1 VLKLPQELVA
11 QQKKI
16 SKLAASLELDF
27 YDTVFEMVTYKEMNQ
42 IAALGGFPVRYPHWR
57 FGMEYDSISKS
68 YEYGLS
74 KIYELVINNDP
85 CYAYLLEG
93 NSFVDHKLVIAH
105 VYGHCDFFKN
115 NKWFSR
121 TNRKMMDQMA
131 NHATR
136 VRRYIDLHGI
146 ERVERFIDCCLSLEN
161 LIDRHSPYVDEHIQ
175 IVRTESEE
183 QNKGDKQSS
192 TGANKS
198 AEKESSPKRYL
209 DSYIKGLKTKAP
221 EVEKPIELKRKAQ
234 INPEKDILKFL
245 IQHAPLED
253 WELDIINII
262 RKEAYYFAPQGMT
275 KIMNEGWASYWHAKM
290 MTEHICN
297 DNEIID
303 FSDTHSGTMAMKPD
317 GFNPYKIGIEL
328 MRDIEIRWNKGQFGK
343 EWSECDNLDAKKN
356 WDRKLDKGREKIF
369 EVRRDYNDVMFIDH
383 FLTEEF
389 CVKNKFF
396 VYQFNKKTK
405 EFEINTRDFKA
416 IKSKLLFQL
425 TNFGQPIIQVVDYN
439 FENRG
444 ELLLTHLFE
453 GVELQPDYMK
463 QTMTRLF
470 MFWKR
475 PVSLATVLDKSPALV
490 SYDGTEFVHKNLD
503 QAA

>member
-1 VLKLPQELVA
+1 MLKLPSELVE
-11 QQKKI
+11 QQKHI
-16 SKLAASLELDF
+16 SKLAASLGLDF
-27 YDTVFEMVTYKEMNQ
+27 YETIFEMVSYKEMNQ

-57 FGMEYDSISKS
+57 FGMEYDSISKG

-93 NSFVDHKLVIAH
+93 NSFTDHKLVMAH

-146 ERVERFIDCCLSLEN
+146 ERVERFIDTCLSLEN
-161 LIDRHSPYVDEHIQ
+161 LIDRHSPYTEEKIYFGDDEKTGGSSSSH
-175 IVRTESEE
+175 TEE
-183 QNKGDKQSS
+183 GSS
-192 TGANKS
+192 NEIK
-198 AEKESSPKRYL
+198 PKDYL
-209 DSYIKGLKTKAP
+209 DSYIESMKDDVPKYDHVPK
-221 EVEKPIELKRKAQ
+221 KEL
-234 INPEKDILKFL
+234 INPEKDVLKFL
-245 IQHAPLED
+245 IQNAPLQD
-253 WELDIINII
+253 WQADILNII
-262 RKEAYYFAPQGMT
+262 REEAYYFAPQGMT

-297 DNEIID
+297 DSEIID
-303 FSDTHSGTMAMKPD
+303 FSDTHSGTMAMSPN

-328 MRDIEIRWNKGQFGK
+328 MRDIEKRWNKGQFGK
-343 EWSECDNLDAKKN
+343 EWNDCDDLDAKNN
-356 WDRKLDKGREKIF
+356 WDMKLEKGREKIF
-369 EVRRDYNDVMFIDH
+369 EVRRDYNDVTFVDN

-396 VYQFNKKTK
+396 VYKFSQKTQK
-405 EFEINTRDFKA
+405 FEIDTKDFKA

-425 TNFGQPIIQVVDYN
+425 TNFGQPIIQVVDSN
-439 FENRG
+439 FENKG
-444 ELLLTHLFE
+444 ELLITHLFE
-453 GVELQPDYMK
+453 GIELQPDYMK
-463 QTMTRLF
+463 QTMTRLQSI
-470 MFWKR
+470 WQR
-475 PVSLATVLDKSPALV
+475 PVSLATVLDKNPTLV
-490 SYDGTEFVHKNLD
+490 SFDGHDFTNRELNKES
-503 QAA
+503 